1 MSDQPKKNCIC
12 IGVPNRF
19 FQNQAQIRE
28 AVAMCN
34 DLTFM
39 WGGFLQRT
47 KTRKMYL
54 HADNPV
60 AFFQFGL
67 NMARYLQD
75 PEQDGTIVYYL

>member
-1 MSDQPKKNCIC
+1 MSGYLKEYCIC

-19 FQNQAQIRE
+19 FQEQAQIRE

-34 DLTFM
+34 DLSFW
-39 WGGFLQRT
+39 WGGFVRRG
-47 KTRKMYL
+47 KIRKMYL